1 MRIGL
6 LIYGSL
12 DTLSGGYLY
21 DRLLVDYLRRCGDRV
36 EILSIPWRN
45 YARHLG
51 DNLSPALFR
60 RLRDLKVDL
69 LLQDELNHPSLAWLN
84 ARLKP
89 TIRYPLVA
97 IVHHL
102 RSSEARQAWQNRLYR
117 WVERHYLRSLDGFIF
132 NSQTTQQMVMGLPSG
147 RPEGIVAYPGGDRLG
162 VQVSAEEIRARAG
175 QPGPLRLFFLGNLIP
190 RKGLHTL
197 LTALE
202 ELQMR
207 DWLLD
212 VAGSQEVDPAYT
224 RRIMSQARAAGF
236 EKRISFL
243 GPLQENSLVAHL
255 RQAHLLVVPSSYEG
269 FGIAYIEGMGLG
281 LPAIASTAGAAH
293 EIVTPGENGFL
304 VPPGDHQALAA
315 YLSCLAQDRQRLAAM
330 GLAARQRYL
339 SHPTWEDSLR
349 RIRAF
354 LHNITKHQSPP
365 ADEEQGVRTDPSYPR

>member
-6 LIYGSL
+6 LISGSL

-117 WVERHYLRSLDGFIF
+117 WVEGHYLRNPDGFIC
-132 NSQTTQQMVMGLPSG
+132 
-147 RPEGIVAYPGGDRLG
+147 D
-162 VQVSAEEIRARAG
+162 AR
-175 QPGPLRLFFLGNLIP
+175 N
-190 RKGLHTL
+190 
-197 LTALE
+197 
-202 ELQMR
+202 
-207 DWLLD
+207 
-212 VAGSQEVDPAYT
+212 
-224 RRIMSQARAAGF
+224 
-236 EKRISFL
+236 
-243 GPLQENSLVAHL
+243 
-255 RQAHLLVVPSSYEG
+255 
-269 FGIAYIEGMGLG
+269 
-281 LPAIASTAGAAH
+281 
-293 EIVTPGENGFL
+293 
-304 VPPGDHQALAA
+304 
-315 YLSCLAQDRQRLAAM
+315 
-330 GLAARQRYL
+330 
-339 SHPTWEDSLR
+339 
-349 RIRAF
+349 
-354 LHNITKHQSPP
+354 
-365 ADEEQGVRTDPSYPR
+365 